1 VDARQWESPDD
12 NTQGEIIAVDSRVD
26 SATRAF
32 RARAAIDNSSDS
44 LRPGM
49 AFEIDASISKGEY
62 LSVPELA
69 VQWGAD
75 GPYVWSATGDRAT
88 RSPVEMVRRVDGRM
102 LIRGDV
108 LEGQRVIL
116 EGIQSVR
123 PGMKINDLSSS
134 QISAKP
140 KTDDVTRSSQG
151 S

>member
-1 VDARQWESPDD
+1 
-12 NTQGEIIAVDSRVD
+12 
-26 SATRAF
+26 
-32 RARAAIDNSSDS
+32 
-44 LRPGM
+44 M

-75 GPYVWSATGDRAT
+75 GPYVWSADGDRAK

-123 PGMKINDLSSS
+123 PGMKINDLSSN
-134 QISAKP
+134 QILAKP
-140 KTDDVTRSSQG
+140 KTDNASSTRQG